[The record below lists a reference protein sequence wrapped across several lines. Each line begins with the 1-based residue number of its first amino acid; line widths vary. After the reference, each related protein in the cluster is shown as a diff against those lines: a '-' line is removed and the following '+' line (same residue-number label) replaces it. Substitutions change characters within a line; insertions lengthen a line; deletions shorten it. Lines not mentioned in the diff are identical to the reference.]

1 MPSSFDLGA
10 YFFSRKQWVDD
21 ALERCLPAAIL
32 APEPI
37 HAAMRYAVLRGG
49 KRLRPVL
56 TLATAELG
64 GARSED
70 FLHAACAI
78 ECVHA
83 ASLILDDLPCM
94 DDAAL
99 RRDVPATHV
108 AHGEATAL
116 LASMALLALA
126 FDRVARNAAAIGHP
140 EVCGAATQVLSRAIG
155 SAGLVYGQHLD
166 LHFTG
171 AQPTLEELECV
182 HHHKAGALFLASLE
196 LPARLL
202 GLPEDRVQ
210 ALRTYAEQVG
220 IAFQITDDLHDENAG
235 AEDAG
240 KSSFTT
246 HLGRDGAQAQVRDR
260 IQVGIDA
267 LACFDDRAEPLRQLA
282 QHVLLRNH

>member
-1 MPSSFDLGA
+1 MPFPFDLGA
-10 YFFSRKQWVDD
+10 YFLTRKQWVDQ
-21 ALERCLPAAIL
+21 ALESCLPAADQ
-32 APEPI
+32 APQPI
-37 HAAMRYAVLRGG
+37 HEAMRYAVLRGG

-56 TLATAELG
+56 TLATAELA
-64 GARSED
+64 GARAED
-70 FLHAACAI
+70 FLDAACAI

-94 DDAAL
+94 DNATS

-116 LASMALLALA
+116 LASMGLLALA
-126 FDRVARNAAAIGHP
+126 FDLVARNAEAVDHAAA
-140 EVCGAATQVLSRAIG
+140 CGAATQVLSRAIG

-202 GLPEDRVQ
+202 AMPEDRVQ
-210 ALRTYAEQVG
+210 ALRTYAENVG

-240 KSSFTT
+240 KSTFTT
-246 HLGRDGAQAQVRDR
+246 HLGREGAQAQVRDR
-260 IQVGIDA
+260 IQAGVDA

-282 QHVLLRNH
+282 YHVLTRNH